1 MMLCIRDSRQS
12 SGYFVSHFVIAAL
25 PEFAFAHATPIQY
38 VPAASSVLSQAPAE
52 VQIHFSERV
61 EPRVSSITVLAPDGS
76 RADLSNSAADPA
88 DPRVYRVG
96 LKDGGAGTYTVSWQ
110 VISADDGHFAKGA
123 YVFSVGNARPERR
136 PRIPADSR
144 RFTAQAFLKP

>member
-1 MMLCIRDSRQS
+1 MFQPRRQFSRKRPTE
-12 SGYFVSHFVIAAL
+12 I
-25 PEFAFAHATPIQY
+25 
-38 VPAASSVLSQAPAE
+38 
-52 VQIHFSERV
+52 QIHFSERV

-123 YVFSVGNARPERR
+123 YVFSVGNARPSAATDTGGFQTVHSSSVPEALTLAVELDRR
-136 PRIPADSR
+136 RVDSR
-144 RFTAQAFLKP
+144 RSACPRFHLAADAQAFS